1 MHVAQYEWKDLCR
14 KIDLTMSNPELV
26 RVICTDFAATL
37 DLLAAAKENSSVNN
51 HAVCAIFLVNYNWR
65 KVKFK
70 TDEGTWDEAIVSDC
84 DKWVFFG
91 ASMSKGKK
99 NDHVYHNACLDH
111 IISYYDKE
119 RQKITYLQLKQILYG
134 RTAVPLNI
142 NVDRISLELQP
153 AESVMVRM

>member
-1 MHVAQYEWKDLCR
+1 MARIHVAQYEWKDLCR

-37 DLLAAAKENSSVNN
+37 DLLAAAKENASVSN
-51 HAVCAIFLVNYNWR
+51 HAFCAIFLVNYNWR

-70 TDEGTWDEAIVSDC
+70 TDEGTWDEAMVSDC

-99 NDHVYHNACLDH
+99 TITFFTMHALITSLV
-111 IISYYDKE
+111 IMIKRDK
-119 RQKITYLQLKQILYG
+119 T
-134 RTAVPLNI
+134 
-142 NVDRISLELQP
+142 
-153 AESVMVRM
+153 